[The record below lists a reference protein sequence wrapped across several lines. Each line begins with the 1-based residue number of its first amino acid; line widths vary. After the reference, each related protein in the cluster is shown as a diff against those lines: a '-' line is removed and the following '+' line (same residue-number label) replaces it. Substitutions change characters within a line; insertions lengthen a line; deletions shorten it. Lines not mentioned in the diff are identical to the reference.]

1 MWQNQAINKLCP
13 QSHLLKL
20 MFLKFLGAINFITKP
35 VKFLYFETA
44 KLENEHKHNY
54 RIFKHLNIKL
64 WFFTSF
70 SHSNSV
76 WRTKCGILWRTTK
89 NLNQSLMRKRSSK
102 CLADRYIDILKT
114 LRPLI
119 ISLPLKKSTGRR
131 MLSKNVASLSLHLG
145 LSFHS
150 VFSSMWLIQTSGT
163 TIRMNPGKPLL
174 ITKLQ

>member
-1 MWQNQAINKLCP
+1 MPTISSLKIDVFEIFRCNKF
-13 QSHLLKL
+13 HNK
-20 MFLKFLGAINFITKP
+20 T